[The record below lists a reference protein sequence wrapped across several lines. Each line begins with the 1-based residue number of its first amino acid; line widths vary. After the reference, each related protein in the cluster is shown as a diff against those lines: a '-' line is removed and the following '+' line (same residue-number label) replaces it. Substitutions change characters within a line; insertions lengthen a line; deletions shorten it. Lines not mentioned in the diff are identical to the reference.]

1 MSSRLTHTDA
11 LRSTGDDLADELAEL
26 ADDLESG
33 DATAADVRERY
44 RHIATA
50 MVELEDAASTTDTI
64 DDETS
69 RARAINEAR
78 KAIYYLA
85 GDKSAP
91 AITSLVTAAE
101 HAEAAHSDD

>member
-1 MSSRLTHTDA
+1 MMPMTHTDA
-11 LRSTGDDLADELAEL
+11 LRSTGRELADELDEL

-44 RHIATA
+44 CRFATA
-50 MVELEDAASTTDTI
+50 MVELEDAASTTGTI

-69 RARAINEAR
+69 RARAIDEAR
-78 KAIYYLA
+78 KAIYHLA
-85 GDKSAP
+85 SDKSAP

-101 HAEAAHSDD
+101 HVEAAHSDD